1 MNFFVTLVE
10 RRIRS
15 QVEDQIWMCLRQRI
29 ACALQDHIWDQLWEP
44 ARIQVYDEVELAT
57 REQLNREAS
66 DESI

>member
-44 ARIQVYDEVELAT
+44 ARIQVYDEVGLAT